1 MVARPSAPFRS
12 ANAGEISS
20 DARGRIDI
28 KQYYAG
34 GLAFKN
40 VEPVPQG
47 GFRQM
52 GGSRRMGRWR
62 KPLASRAITGPALI
76 AGPHTGTQTVWTG
89 TVAGTVAAVLVTN
102 LGISAGSA
110 TFDVEA
116 DVAGVWT
123 KIAGPFAVTAGTAV
137 TRFAAFAPGAQ
148 KVATGLRIR
157 ATFSGSATVSGAA
170 VTAFYEDGIAERP
183 RAVKLTT
190 DAGDAI
196 LGFASAGIVDFFT
209 RANGHVGAARLPA
222 LAADMLPDLGFY
234 AEGKTIGVFYPG
246 QFRTQRLL
254 LSGALCD
261 WRVDNWPY
269 DPVPKADL
277 GGTYPKTDDV
287 WEIFIRWIE
296 DAQIYIGITVNGES
310 MPSLALKS
318 GGTLIGANAATSGD
332 WADLAAAIED
342 ELQDLPGL
350 GPGVT
355 VVVGTDPGL
364 NNSVRMV
371 VTFGGDL
378 AGEEY
383 EFSALVTNT
392 SDASALAYHTEIG
405 KTDFEEV
412 FSAGNGWP
420 GAMALMQDRAAYYRI
435 PAITG
440 ATAISRIG
448 EYFDLEVEASADD
461 AARFDK
467 LRTQTSET
475 IVHMREDNYFL
486 VWTDEAAYFIPNR
499 TIERNTPLNFVRGSE
514 VGAQPNAAPV
524 DLDGTVHY
532 IAINEKGI
540 ANRHAGGNQLMVF
553 AESAVTSQTSFQA
566 DPVSLLASHLVAGVI
581 RTAEQAAAS
590 DLDATKGWL
599 MRADG
604 RLVAGQFIRNQEIVG
619 FCEWIAAAQ
628 GQVREIGMDGHN
640 QLWLAVERAAGNT
653 LEIYDTRIFLQD
665 AVDAT
670 PDLAGAVTGL
680 DYEDG
685 AELWAVADGFVLG
698 PFTASA
704 GAIDLGNAYTA
715 VLVGRWQAPRF
726 ETMPQVFVTPGD
738 DVIFRPGRI
747 HTVEAN
753 IMDTTSIAI
762 GANGEAA
769 RNVPLLT
776 TNDPVDAPM
785 PGKTQLLQVTPL
797 LGSMVAPTAVFTQ
810 TRPGRL
816 RVRDYALG
824 AKL

>member
-1 MVARPSAPFRS
+1 MVARPSAQFRS

-34 GLAFKN
+34 GLAYKN
-40 VEPVPQG
+40 IEPVPQG

-62 KPLASRAITGPALI
+62 KPLASRAITGPSLI

-110 TFDVEA
+110 SFDVEA

-123 KIAGPFAVTAGTAV
+123 KVAGPFAVKAGTAV

-148 KVATGLRIR
+148 REATGLRIR
-157 ATFSGSATVSGAA
+157 ASFSGSATVSGAT
-170 VTAFYEDGIAERP
+170 VTAFYEDGVAERP

-196 LGFASAGIVDFFT
+196 LAFASAGIVDFFT
-209 RANGHVGAARLPA
+209 RAGGHVGAARLPA
-222 LAADMLPDLGFY
+222 LTADMLPDLGFY
-234 AEGKTIGVFYPG
+234 AEASTIGLFWPG
-246 QFRTQRLL
+246 LFRTQRLVL
-254 LSGALCD
+254 MGSLAD

-269 DPVPKADL
+269 DPAPKADL
-277 GGTYPKTDDV
+277 GGNYPKTDDV
-287 WEIFIRWIE
+287 WETFIRFGE
-296 DAQIYIGITVNGES
+296 PALMYLAVTVNGETIAAEPIKHLGTPVNANDADGS
-310 MPSLALKS
+310 DWEDFASALEP
-318 GGTLIGANAATSGD
+318 LIEA
-332 WADLAAAIED
+332 
-342 ELQDLPGL
+342 LPGL

-355 VVVGTDPGL
+355 VEFEPIDGSSAKL
-364 NNSVRMV
+364 IF
-371 VTFGGDL
+371 TFGGAL

-383 EFSALVTNT
+383 EFSALVVNT
-392 SDASALAYHTEIG
+392 SEVSALAYHTEIG

-420 GAMALMQDRAAYYRI
+420 GAMTLMQDRAAYYRI

-514 VGAQPNAAPV
+514 VGAQPNAAPI

-540 ANRHAGGNQLMVF
+540 ANRHAGGNQLMAF

-581 RTAEQAAAS
+581 RTAEQAAAT

-640 QLWLAVERAAGNT
+640 QLWLAVERAGGNT
-653 LEIYDTRIFLQD
+653 LEIYDTTIFLQD

-698 PFTASA
+698 PFTVSA
-704 GAIDLGNAYTA
+704 GAIDLGDSYTA